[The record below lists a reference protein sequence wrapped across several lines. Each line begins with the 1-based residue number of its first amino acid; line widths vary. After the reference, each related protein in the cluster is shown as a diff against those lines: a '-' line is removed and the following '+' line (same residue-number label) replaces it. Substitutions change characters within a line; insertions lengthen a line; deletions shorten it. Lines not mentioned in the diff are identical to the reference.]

1 MAKCFISSTCLMLIL
16 SCVESCSLPRS
27 LYVIVPETIPPEY
40 QVAKVETVGC
50 DAKSTLLTVKDP
62 SFTINSNGAVVAL
75 TSVSVAERGRT
86 FFVCAQDNSRP
97 ESKMKVHLVRSTMP
111 TKHQRGQG
119 FLIRSKR
126 RWAPP
131 NLTVV
136 ENYVG
141 PYPKLIERLVSDTS
155 AKYKLFYTV
164 EGEGFDK
171 YPTGVFNLNR
181 DTGDLFLLKAV
192 DREAF
197 PVYSFVVRSWDTVTN
212 KETDEN
218 LPLKVVVDDVN
229 DNPPEFV
236 GPLQFMVPEHCSVG
250 TVVGKVNT
258 TDKDQIGTDHVKIR
272 YTLLTGTDMFAIHA
286 ETGVITTKTN
296 TLDRELKDNHLVVV
310 QIQDMNG
317 APSGLVATSTAT
329 IGLSDINDNPPTFMK
344 TSYDVAVQEN
354 ESEKLLL
361 RIPVQDKDLINT
373 PNWISKFVITQGN
386 ENGNFRIVTDP
397 QTNEGLLYVSKPL
410 DYEKMNSV
418 QLQITAQNQAPL
430 SGSSA
435 SWNSIPVKVSV
446 TDVDEGPE
454 FSAPS
459 IRFNVKENTPN
470 GTVIGTYT
478 ATDPETKSSKGIKY
492 FKITDP
498 GSWINVDRDTGE
510 LRVANTIDRESPLVH
525 DGFYNITVRAVDA
538 SSKSATGTVVIWV
551 EDENDN
557 IPTIPSELTFCQE
570 DGVLGSVVVVAED
583 KDQSPFS
590 SPFTFSLPNNND
602 GTWSVKSLNDTAAT
616 LEQLKPLYLGM
627 HTVDLTVTDLQG
639 SGKTQTVNL
648 RVCKCKNGVCPGK
661 DRSVSLGPLGILTML
676 LPVAL
681 LLLLFLLLAF
691 FCLTKREKLQ
701 LDDSTDTGGILLK
714 SNTEAPGDEVDASL
728 INGPPF
734 EIDQAVKGSVKG
746 VMMNPSWIGNK
757 SGSTI
762 GTLGVHENGMH
773 GRTDISAANMQD
785 YYTGQYDMTIDRQS
799 YGQLVGSGVDFD
811 YRQHN
816 MDPALLYNWETNG
829 RYLHQKLIQMGTV
842 EDGRYADDIIHS
854 YGFEGRG
861 SVAGSVGCCSDN
873 NDNDNLDFLNTL
885 GPKFKTLA
893 EVCRKT

>member
-1 MAKCFISSTCLMLIL
+1 QHLNATSPFETHFHLQIL

-40 QVAKVETVGC
+40 QVAKG
-50 DAKSTLLTVKDP
+50 AALLTFFYSDP

-75 TSVSVAERGRT
+75 TSVSVAERRRT
-86 FFVCAQDNSRP
+86 FFVCAQDNSGP
-97 ESKMKVHLVRSTMP
+97 ESKMEVHLVRSTMP
-111 TKHQRGQG
+111 TKHVRQ
-119 FLIRSKR
+119 LRSKR

-131 NLTVV
+131 NLNVV

-141 PYPKLIERLVSDTS
+141 PYPKLVERLH
-155 AKYKLFYTV
+155 YQH
-164 EGEGFDK
+164 
-171 YPTGVFNLNR
+171 
-181 DTGDLFLLKAV
+181 
-192 DREAF
+192 
-197 PVYSFVVRSWDTVTN
+197 VRL
-212 KETDEN
+212 ETN

-317 APSGLVATSTAT
+317 AANGLVATSTAK
-329 IGLSDINDNPPTFMK
+329 IVLSDINDNPPTFMK

-410 DYEKMNSV
+410 DYEKTNSV

-538 SSKSATGTVVIWV
+538 SKTSNAVVFQ
-551 EDENDN
+551 DENDN

-602 GTWSVKSLNDTAAT
+602 GTWSVKNTAAT

-714 SNTEAPGDEVDASL
+714 SNTEAPGDEV
-728 INGPPF
+728 
-734 EIDQAVKGSVKG
+734 VRT
-746 VMMNPSWIGNK
+746 VMRKHCLGLPLLTRKPYLLLFFSPS
-757 SGSTI
+757 
-762 GTLGVHENGMH
+762 NGMH

-854 YGFEGRG
+854 YGFEGHG

>member
-1 MAKCFISSTCLMLIL
+1 MLIL

-50 DAKSTLLTVKDP
+50 DAKSTQLTVKDP

-75 TSVSVAERGRT
+75 TSVSVAESGRT
-86 FFVCAQDNSRP
+86 FFVCAQDNSGP
-97 ESKMKVHLVRSTMP
+97 ESKMEVHLVRSTMP
-111 TKHQRGQG
+111 TKHQRGQR
-119 FLIRSKR
+119 FLSRFKR

-136 ENYVG
+136 ENYEG
-141 PYPKLIERLVSDTS
+141 PYPKLIEKLVSDTS
-155 AKYKLFYTV
+155 AKYTLFYTI
-164 EGEGFDK
+164 EGEGVTT
-171 YPTGVFNLNR
+171 YPTGVFRLDR
-181 DTGDLFLLKAV
+181 VTGDLFLLKSV

-197 PVYSFVVRSWDTVTN
+197 PIYSFVVRAWDRNTN
-212 KETDEN
+212 QERDDK
-218 LPLKVVVDDVN
+218 LPLKVIVDDVN

-236 GPLQFMVPEHCSVG
+236 GPLQFTVPEHCSVG

-272 YTLLTGTDMFAIHA
+272 YTLLTGTAIFVIHP

-296 TLDRELKDNHLVVV
+296 TLDRELTGNYLVVV
-310 QIQDMNG
+310 QIQDMDG
-317 APSGLVATSTAT
+317 LSHGLVATSTAT
-329 IGLSDINDNPPTFMK
+329 IVLSDINDNPPTFMK

-397 QTNEGLLYVSKPL
+397 HTNEGLLYVSKPL
-410 DYEKMNSV
+410 DYEKTNSV

-430 SGSSA
+430 SGGSA

-492 FKITDP
+492 FKVTDP

-557 IPTIPSELTFCQE
+557 IPTIPSELTLCQK
-570 DGVLGSVVVVAED
+570 DGVLGFVVVVAED
-583 KDQSPFS
+583 KDQRPFS
-590 SPFTFSLPNNND
+590 SPFTFSLPNNKD

-616 LEQLKPLYLGM
+616 LEQLKLLYLGM

-639 SGKTQTVNL
+639 SGKTQTVNV

-661 DRSVSLGPLGILTML
+661 DRSVSLGPQGILAML
-676 LPVAL
+676 LPLAL

-701 LDDSTDTGGILLK
+701 LDDSADTGGILLK

-728 INGPPF
+728 ISGPPF
-734 EIDQAVKGSVKG
+734 EIDQAAKGSVKG
-746 VMMNPSWIGNK
+746 LMINPSWIGNK

-762 GTLGVHENGMH
+762 RTLGVHENGMH
-773 GRTDISAANMQD
+773 GRTDFSAANTQD
-785 YYTGQYDMTIDRQS
+785 YYTGLYDMTIDRQS
-799 YGQLVGSGVDFD
+799 YGQLIGSGVDFD

-816 MDPALLYNWETNG
+816 MDPALMYNWETNG
-829 RYLHQKLIQMGTV
+829 RYLRQKLIQMGTE